1 MTIQRRQLVLL
12 GAAAGL
18 PVLSRAQA
26 TMPIEQ
32 PKFFYGFPAGSAGD
46 ICARRVAERIGGS
59 PYAKNAAVVEN
70 KPGAGG
76 RLALDAL
83 KTSAPDGSSLTM
95 AQASALTI
103 YPHIYRKLSYDA
115 FADFM
120 PISTSSVMQHGLAVG
135 PMVPESVKS
144 VRDFVAW
151 AKANP
156 DKANFGSP
164 GAGSTP
170 HFIGALLALNTGVDM
185 KHVPYRGS
193 VPGVTDV
200 VAGQIA
206 AMVTPAGDFLQNHR
220 AGKLRLLATSG
231 KTRLPFA
238 TDVPTF
244 AEQGQPELTMEEWFG
259 FYAPARTPPAVIAAA
274 NAAINKA
281 LADRAVIDGLGV
293 VGLIA
298 QGSTPEEQLRS
309 QRAEFERWEPLVK
322 RIGFTADS

>member
-76 RLALDAL
+76 RIALDAL

-103 YPHIYRKLSYDA
+103 YPHIYRKLSYDP